1 MKNDPYNRKISI
13 LLPEDLA
20 IRLDRLFERGERNK
34 VMVRVISWM
43 CDKIERFGNEALILF
58 LREDDLGKVVK
69 MGAEEKDGNNS

>member
-20 IRLDRLFERGERNK
+20 VRLDRLFERGERNK

-43 CDKIERFGNEALILF
+43 CDKIERFGNDALILF